1 MKQNVSMQ
9 KSLRKNE
16 IPLLIHLAMAKN
28 KLEGLGK
35 EFIYKIKRLRS

>member
-16 IPLLIHLAMAKN
+16 IPLLIHLSMAN
-28 KLEGLGK
+28 CELEGLGK